1 MAMGA
6 DGVWTGSVWLTVA
19 EANTS
24 PIIKEKYVQAHSRMT
39 VRSKPRTAKY
49 SRQLRSPWTDAWE
62 SGEAPNPLPM
72 PLQSLVSE
80 APLAKVTKLAEGGHE
95 GAKQLATS
103 FVGQGVGLMN
113 SIQSTRAVVYEFME
127 DFLNAQE
134 RLQSTVE
141 D

>member
-1 MAMGA
+1 M
-6 DGVWTGSVWLTVA
+6 TPNELKHT
-19 EANTS
+19 
-24 PIIKEKYVQAHSRMT
+24 KECPGTLRDSRMT
-39 VRSKPRTAKY
+39 VRSKARTGKY
-49 SRQLRSPWTDAWE
+49 SRQLRSPWTEAWE

-113 SIQSTRAVVYEFME
+113 SIQSSRAVVYEFME
-127 DFLNAQE
+127 DFLSAQE
-134 RLQSTVE
+134 RLQTAVE
-141 D
+141 E